1 MRDATQDRRLELVSS
16 AIYGDRGPDQEMLAE
31 QGLRITAMLLHKNN
45 DYGSSG
51 FERPYLLPE
60 LEVRHALLCRMSDK
74 IARIRN
80 LLSGAE
86 AQVTDESV
94 EDTLTDLAGYV
105 ILYLSTPESK

>member
-1 MRDATQDRRLELVSS
+1 MHDASQERRLDLLRS
-16 AIYGDRGPDQEMLAE
+16 AIDGERGPDQQLLAE
-31 QGLRITAMLLHKNN
+31 HGLKITAMLLRKNN

-60 LEVRHALLCRMSDK
+60 LAVRHALLCRMSDK

-86 AQVTDESV
+86 KQVTDESV

-105 ILYLSTPESK
+105 ILYLSTPSAD